1 MSKLKNPTAD
11 LSTLFMQ
18 LFMVSRFGAQA
29 RDDVSVVEKCIIA
42 TVKIIN
48 DRGQEVSSR
57 PTTEKY

>member
-1 MSKLKNPTAD
+1 M
-11 LSTLFMQ
+11 LFMQ
-18 LFMVSRFGAQA
+18 LVMVSRFGAQA

-57 PTTEKY
+57 PSTEK